1 MATPTPNDSPTAQI
15 NVGIYNGTRNLFP
28 DNTQVLYRLQ
38 NNRQWQWQPAN
49 PFGPPLMRFT
59 ALPVRDN
66 PIDDTYTVMAAIDGY
81 GTCGY
86 TPIHITAHSV
96 TIVNLMLLPQQYNFD
111 FTNAAWNLLQQNKPR
126 IWKLLAGRAADQANG
141 NPQAQGIYQ
150 GLLGGAIGDQKK
162 AACLLNILTAMDQ
175 IQLSGNKTPLDYL
188 RDIDWAY
195 QMAQD
200 RFYCWVDTGLVDAI
214 RAAGSLFAQELNPS
228 IFHGGTADLSWKEAE
243 YGEANVQFTFH
254 SSVKSPQNPNWIR
267 LEPDIDY
274 FKDLAAHFFGE
285 VAVNWFGSL
294 TEPEQVYKLRW
305 EDGSKPGS
313 LPFDPPYIIA

>member
-1 MATPTPNDSPTAQI
+1 MADAAQNILPTAQI
-15 NVGIYNGTRNLFP
+15 NAGIYNSARNLFP
-28 DNTQVLYRLQ
+28 DNTRVLYYLHDGSQ
-38 NNRQWQWQPAN
+38 RQVFSDFGQPV
-49 PFGPPLMRFT
+49 MRFG
-59 ALPVRDN
+59 ALPVHGN
-66 PIDDTYTVMAAIDGY
+66 LDDYYTVIAAMDGY

-86 TPIHITAHSV
+86 TPIHITASSV

-111 FTNAAWNLLQQNKPR
+111 FTNAAWNLLQQNKPQ
-126 IWKLLAGRAADQANG
+126 IWTLLAGRVADPING

-150 GLLGGAIGDQKK
+150 GLIGNAAQAEQKK

-175 IQLSGNKTPLDYL
+175 IQLAGNKTPLDYL
-188 RDIDWAY
+188 RDIDWNY

-200 RFYCWVDTGLVDAI
+200 RFYCWAEKALIDAI
-214 RAAGSLFAQELNPS
+214 IQAGNLFAQELNPS
-228 IFHGGTADLSWKEAE
+228 IFHGGTASRSWKEAE

-254 SSVKSPQNPNWIR
+254 ESITHPQHADWVR
-267 LEPDIDY
+267 LEPDMDY

-294 TEPEQVYKLRW
+294 TEPAQVYKLRW

-313 LPFDPPYIIA
+313 LPFDPPYVIA